1 VRGLEIKGLSADV
14 VVAAWGGKK
23 NKKLAETCFSF
34 VSMCLNRTE
43 QVSGGCCKEIEG
55 AQEKGKV
62 SGGF

>member
-43 QVSGGCCKEIEG
+43 QVSGGVARKLRGPKRGER
-55 AQEKGKV
+55 
-62 SGGF
+62 